1 MREKG
6 RERLALGAAILLT
19 AVLALL
25 SVRVGSYPLSTGQIL
40 DILSGGLAG
49 TTPAHVLWNLR
60 LPRVGM
66 GLLAGWALGMAG
78 GVYQTVFRNPL
89 ASPDLTGVTSGA
101 SFGAAWAIVLGAGTS
116 LQIMGGAFIM
126 GSLSLLLVLA
136 LVRWA
141 GMERTGAYI
150 LAGVIVSSAAD
161 AGLMVLKTIA
171 DPEGELAAIE
181 FWTMGSLSAMTG
193 DKLRGAASAIL
204 IPLALL
210 LLFRRQALTLSL
222 GEEGARA
229 LGLEPRRWRGLLLG
243 LTTLMVAAV
252 ASVAGVIAFLGLIA
266 PHIAFLLLGRRGGPY
281 LPLCALMGGAIL
293 LAADLLA
300 RGFSQ
305 GAELPLSIWT
315 VLFGAPVLTALLL
328 RGREESL

>member
-6 RERLALGAAILLT
+6 RERLVLGAAILLT
-19 AVLALL
+19 AALALL

-49 TTPAHVLWNLR
+49 STPAHVLWSLR

-89 ASPDLTGVTSGA
+89 ASPDLTGVASGA

-116 LQIMGGAFIM
+116 IQIMGGAFVM

-136 LVRWA
+136 LVQWA
-141 GMERTGAYI
+141 GMERTGAYV

-171 DPEGELAAIE
+171 DP
-181 FWTMGSLSAMTG
+181 
-193 DKLRGAASAIL
+193 
-204 IPLALL
+204 
-210 LLFRRQALTLSL
+210 
-222 GEEGARA
+222 
-229 LGLEPRRWRGLLLG
+229 
-243 LTTLMVAAV
+243 
-252 ASVAGVIAFLGLIA
+252 
-266 PHIAFLLLGRRGGPY
+266 
-281 LPLCALMGGAIL
+281 
-293 LAADLLA
+293 
-300 RGFSQ
+300 
-305 GAELPLSIWT
+305 
-315 VLFGAPVLTALLL
+315 
-328 RGREESL
+328 

>member
-89 ASPDLTGVTSGA
+89 ASPDLTGVASGA

-210 LLFRRQALTLSL
+210 LRVRRQALTLSL

-305 GAELPLSIWT
+305 GTELPLSIWT

>member
-1 MREKG
+1 
-6 RERLALGAAILLT
+6 
-19 AVLALL
+19 
-25 SVRVGSYPLSTGQIL
+25 
-40 DILSGGLAG
+40 
-49 TTPAHVLWNLR
+49 
-60 LPRVGM
+60 
-66 GLLAGWALGMAG
+66 
-78 GVYQTVFRNPL
+78 
-89 ASPDLTGVTSGA
+89 
-101 SFGAAWAIVLGAGTS
+101 
-116 LQIMGGAFIM
+116 
-126 GSLSLLLVLA
+126 
-136 LVRWA
+136 
-141 GMERTGAYI
+141 
-150 LAGVIVSSAAD
+150 
-161 AGLMVLKTIA
+161 MVLKTIA
-171 DPEGELAAIE
+171 DPEGELEAIE

-193 DKLRGAASAIL
+193 DKLRGTAFAIL
-204 IPLALL
+204 IPLTLL

-229 LGLEPRRWRGLLLG
+229 MGLEPRRWRWLLLG

-266 PHIAFLLLGRRGGPY
+266 PHISFLLLGRRGGPY

>member
-1 MREKG
+1 MREKV
-6 RERLALGAAILLT
+6 RERLILGAAILLT
-19 AVLALL
+19 ASLALL

-49 TTPAHVLWNLR
+49 TTPAHVLWSLR

-89 ASPDLTGVTSGA
+89 ASPDLTGVASGA

-116 LQIMGGAFIM
+116 IQIMGGAFVM

-193 DKLRGAASAIL
+193 DKLRVAAFAIL

-229 LGLEPRRWRGLLLG
+229 LGLEPRRWRWLLLG

-281 LPLCALMGGAIL
+281 LSLCALVGGDIL

-300 RGFSQ
+300 RGLSQ

-328 RGREESL
+328 RGREASL

>member
-89 ASPDLTGVTSGA
+89 ASPDLTGVASGA

-161 AGLMVLKTIA
+161 AGLMVLKTTA

-305 GAELPLSIWT
+305 GTELPLSIWT

>member
-89 ASPDLTGVTSGA
+89 ASPDLTGVASGA

-126 GSLSLLLVLA
+126 GSLSLVLA

-305 GAELPLSIWT
+305 GTELPLSIWT

>member
-25 SVRVGSYPLSTGQIL
+25 SVRVGSYLLSTGQIL

-89 ASPDLTGVTSGA
+89 ASPDLTGVASGA

-305 GAELPLSIWT
+305 GTELPLSIWT

>member
-89 ASPDLTGVTSGA
+89 ASPDLTGVASGA

-116 LQIMGGAFIM
+116 VQIMGGAFVM
-126 GSLSLLLVLA
+126 GSLSLL

-222 GEEGARA
+222 GAEGARA

>member
-89 ASPDLTGVTSGA
+89 ASPDLTGVASGA

-161 AGLMVLKTIA
+161 AVLKTIA

-305 GAELPLSIWT
+305 GTELPLSIWT

>member
-89 ASPDLTGVTSGA
+89 ASPDLTGVASGA

-116 LQIMGGAFIM
+116 LQIMGGAFI
-126 GSLSLLLVLA
+126 
-136 LVRWA
+136 
-141 GMERTGAYI
+141 
-150 LAGVIVSSAAD
+150 
-161 AGLMVLKTIA
+161 
-171 DPEGELAAIE
+171 
-181 FWTMGSLSAMTG
+181 MGSLSAMTG

-305 GAELPLSIWT
+305 RTELPLSIWT

>member
-89 ASPDLTGVTSGA
+89 ASPDLTGVASGA

-229 LGLEPRRWRGLLLG
+229 LGLEPRRCRGLLLG

>member
-89 ASPDLTGVTSGA
+89 ASPDLTGVASGA

-150 LAGVIVSSAAD
+150 LAGVI
-161 AGLMVLKTIA
+161 
-171 DPEGELAAIE
+171 
-181 FWTMGSLSAMTG
+181 LSAMTG

-305 GAELPLSIWT
+305 RTELPLSIWT

>member
-89 ASPDLTGVTSGA
+89 ASPDLTGVASGA

-210 LLFRRQALTLSL
+210 LLFRRQALTLSH

-305 GAELPLSIWT
+305 GTELPLSIWT

>member
-1 MREKG
+1 MQ
-6 RERLALGAAILLT
+6 ILL
-19 AVLALL
+19 
-25 SVRVGSYPLSTGQIL
+25 
-40 DILSGGLAG
+40 
-49 TTPAHVLWNLR
+49 
-60 LPRVGM
+60 
-66 GLLAGWALGMAG
+66 
-78 GVYQTVFRNPL
+78 RNPL
-89 ASPDLTGVTSGA
+89 ASPDLTGVASGA

-229 LGLEPRRWRGLLLG
+229 LGLLLG

>member
-89 ASPDLTGVTSGA
+89 ASPDLTGVASGA

-116 LQIMGGAFIM
+116 VQIMGGAFVM

-193 DKLRGAASAIL
+193 DKLRGAASA

>member
-6 RERLALGAAILLT
+6 QGTARPGGGHPADSGPGAPC
-19 AVLALL
+19 L
-25 SVRVGSYPLSTGQIL
+25 SGWAATPLSTGQIL

-78 GVYQTVFRNPL
+78 GVYQTVFPQ
-89 ASPDLTGVTSGA
+89 SPGLPRPDQGWPPGPP
-101 SFGAAWAIVLGAGTS
+101 FGAAWAIVLGAGTS

-150 LAGVIVSSAAD
+150 LAGGHRLLGGGRGPDGAQD
-161 AGLMVLKTIA
+161 HRR
-171 DPEGELAAIE
+171 PRGELAAIE

-193 DKLRGAASAIL
+193 DKLRGAASAIPDPTGSAPAVPPAGPR
-204 IPLALL
+204 PLP
-210 LLFRRQALTLSL
+210 S
-222 GEEGARA
+222 
-229 LGLEPRRWRGLLLG
+229 
-243 LTTLMVAAV
+243 
-252 ASVAGVIAFLGLIA
+252 
-266 PHIAFLLLGRRGGPY
+266 
-281 LPLCALMGGAIL
+281 
-293 LAADLLA
+293 
-300 RGFSQ
+300 
-305 GAELPLSIWT
+305 
-315 VLFGAPVLTALLL
+315 
-328 RGREESL
+328 GREGPAPWGWSPGGGRGCCWD

>member
-89 ASPDLTGVTSGA
+89 ASPDLTGVASGA

-193 DKLRGAASAIL
+193 DKLGGAASAIL

-305 GAELPLSIWT
+305 GTELPLSIWT

>member
-1 MREKG
+1 MKKRG
-6 RERLALGAAILLT
+6 RDWAAAAACLLLAGGLGTVSLF
-19 AVLALL
+19 
-25 SVRVGSYPLSTGQIL
+25 VGSFPLSLSQIGSILTG
-40 DILSGGLAG
+40 GMEG
-49 TTPAHVLWNLR
+49 TLEAQVFWQLR
-60 LPRVGM
+60 FPRMCM
-66 GLLAGWALGMAG
+66 GLLAGWALGLAG

-89 ASPDLTGVTSGA
+89 ASPDLTGVASGA

-305 GAELPLSIWT
+305 GTELPLSIWT

>member
-1 MREKG
+1 MRETG
-6 RERLALGAAILLT
+6 REWLVLGMAILLT
-19 AVLALL
+19 AALALL
-25 SVRVGSYPLSTGQIL
+25 SVRVGSYPLSSGQIL
-40 DILSGGLAG
+40 DILSGGQAG
-49 TTPAHVLWNLR
+49 TTPAQVLWNLR

-78 GVYQTVFRNPL
+78 GVYQTIFQNPL
-89 ASPDLTGVTSGA
+89 ASPDLTGVASGA

-116 LQIMGGAFIM
+116 VQIMGGAFVM

-136 LVRWA
+136 LVQWA
-141 GMERTGAYI
+141 GMERTGAYV

-171 DPEGELAAIE
+171 
-181 FWTMGSLSAMTG
+181 
-193 DKLRGAASAIL
+193 
-204 IPLALL
+204 
-210 LLFRRQALTLSL
+210 L

-229 LGLEPRRWRGLLLG
+229 MGLEPRRWRWLLLG
-243 LTTLMVAAV
+243 LTTVMVAAV

-266 PHIAFLLLGRRGGPY
+266 PHISFLLLGRRGGPY
-281 LPLCALMGGAIL
+281 LFLCALVGGDIL

-300 RGFSQ
+300 RGLSQ
-305 GAELPLSIWT
+305 GVELPLSIWT

-328 RGREESL
+328 RGRETSL

>member
-89 ASPDLTGVTSGA
+89 ASPDLTGVASGA

-116 LQIMGGAFIM
+116 LQIMWGAFIM

-305 GAELPLSIWT
+305 GTELPLSIWT

>member
-89 ASPDLTGVTSGA
+89 ASPDLTGVASGA

-229 LGLEPRRWRGLLLG
+229 LGLEPRRWRGRLLG

-252 ASVAGVIAFLGLIA
+252 ASVAGGIAFLGLIA

-305 GAELPLSIWT
+305 GTELPLSIWT

>member
-89 ASPDLTGVTSGA
+89 ASPDLTGVASGA

-116 LQIMGGAFIM
+116 LQIMGGAFIK
-126 GSLSLLLVLA
+126 GRLSLLLVLSQ
-136 LVRWA
+136 VRWA

-305 GAELPLSIWT
+305 GTELPLSIWT

>member
-1 MREKG
+1 
-6 RERLALGAAILLT
+6 
-19 AVLALL
+19 
-25 SVRVGSYPLSTGQIL
+25 
-40 DILSGGLAG
+40 
-49 TTPAHVLWNLR
+49 
-60 LPRVGM
+60 
-66 GLLAGWALGMAG
+66 
-78 GVYQTVFRNPL
+78 
-89 ASPDLTGVTSGA
+89 
-101 SFGAAWAIVLGAGTS
+101 
-116 LQIMGGAFIM
+116 
-126 GSLSLLLVLA
+126 
-136 LVRWA
+136 
-141 GMERTGAYI
+141 
-150 LAGVIVSSAAD
+150 
-161 AGLMVLKTIA
+161 
-171 DPEGELAAIE
+171 
-181 FWTMGSLSAMTG
+181 MGSLSAMTG

>member
-89 ASPDLTGVTSGA
+89 ASPDLTGVASGA

-222 GEEGARA
+222 GAEGARA

>member
-1 MREKG
+1 MKK
-6 RERLALGAAILLT
+6 RL
-19 AVLALL
+19 
-25 SVRVGSYPLSTGQIL
+25 
-40 DILSGGLAG
+40 
-49 TTPAHVLWNLR
+49 
-60 LPRVGM
+60 
-66 GLLAGWALGMAG
+66 
-78 GVYQTVFRNPL
+78 
-89 ASPDLTGVTSGA
+89 
-101 SFGAAWAIVLGAGTS
+101 
-116 LQIMGGAFIM
+116 
-126 GSLSLLLVLA
+126 LSLLLVLA

-305 GAELPLSIWT
+305 RTELPLSIWT

>member
-25 SVRVGSYPLSTGQIL
+25 SVRVGSYPLSTRQIL

-89 ASPDLTGVTSGA
+89 ASPDLTGVASGA

-305 GAELPLSIWT
+305 GTELPLSIWT

>member
-1 MREKG
+1 
-6 RERLALGAAILLT
+6 
-19 AVLALL
+19 
-25 SVRVGSYPLSTGQIL
+25 
-40 DILSGGLAG
+40 
-49 TTPAHVLWNLR
+49 
-60 LPRVGM
+60 
-66 GLLAGWALGMAG
+66 
-78 GVYQTVFRNPL
+78 
-89 ASPDLTGVTSGA
+89 
-101 SFGAAWAIVLGAGTS
+101 
-116 LQIMGGAFIM
+116 
-126 GSLSLLLVLA
+126 
-136 LVRWA
+136 
-141 GMERTGAYI
+141 
-150 LAGVIVSSAAD
+150 
-161 AGLMVLKTIA
+161 MVLKTIA

-243 LTTLMVAAV
+243 
-252 ASVAGVIAFLGLIA
+252 
-266 PHIAFLLLGRRGGPY
+266 RRGGPY

-305 GAELPLSIWT
+305 GTELPLSIWT

>member
-89 ASPDLTGVTSGA
+89 ASPDLTGVASGA

-222 GEEGARA
+222 GAEGARA

-305 GAELPLSIWT
+305 GTELPLSIWT

>member
-40 DILSGGLAG
+40 EILSGGLAG

-89 ASPDLTGVTSGA
+89 ASPDLTGVASGA

-210 LLFRRQALTLSL
+210 LLFRRQALTLS

-305 GAELPLSIWT
+305 GTELPLSIWT